1 MITPEMIAHERN
13 SHFIG
18 EILTVKN
25 VVQTK
30 EMKSE
35 RSEEVRIIGIYKR
48 FCLVYNGKYTYS
60 VKWTDF
66 LQEEDD
72 ET

>member
-1 MITPEMIAHERN
+1 MITSEMIAHERN

-60 VKWTDF
+60 VKWTDV

-72 ET
+72 EA